1 MIILLIGVR
10 SIDHKQDKY
19 SEYSLAF
26 DSPKAESHG
35 KALSDRQG
43 ILKLTH
49 SRKAPIYCNLSPRLA
64 DKSSI

>member
-49 SRKAPIYCNLSPRLA
+49 SRIAPHLL
-64 DKSSI
+64 